1 MFKSLARIK
10 LVSNLLAFAY
20 VSHDAAQEVSYIVSY
35 YYWVFFCQKASGVGN
50 ESPTIKRHAMLILSP
65 CGLQPKGCE
74 AGTISALLRVGNLP
88 ARPLE
93 VAVRDHLRAL

>member
-1 MFKSLARIK
+1 MTRIK

-20 VSHDAAQEVSYIVSY
+20 VSHDATQEISYIVSY
-35 YYWVFFCQKASGVGN
+35 YCYRDFFCQKASGVGN
-50 ESPTIKRHAMLILSP
+50 ESPTIKRHAMLILNP
-65 CGLQPKGCE
+65 WGLQPKGCE
-74 AGTISALLRVGNLP
+74 AGVISALLRVRNLP